1 MSDTAWER
9 RGRPRAHSPLL
20 IAGHWE
26 NLPFLF
32 LPTQG
37 SGSLEKEDS
46 HKGQLWAHPFLRRR
60 GDGFRRGSRR
70 PIAPTHPCCYSPAIG
85 TGHHRAS
92 GVPGDTSHVET
103 LSLGWGV
110 AQGM

>member
-1 MSDTAWER
+1 MSDAALEK

-26 NLPFLF
+26 KLLCLF

-46 HKGQLWAHPFLRRR
+46 QKGQALGPPLSAQTGRRVQMR
-60 GDGFRRGSRR
+60 SEGLPSPTPTPAATHR
-70 PIAPTHPCCYSPAIG
+70 P
-85 TGHHRAS
+85 
-92 GVPGDTSHVET
+92 
-103 LSLGWGV
+103 
-110 AQGM
+110 

>member
-32 LPTQG
+32 LRTQG

-60 GDGFRRGSRR
+60 GDGFRRGSQ
-70 PIAPTHPCCYSPAIG
+70 
-85 TGHHRAS
+85 
-92 GVPGDTSHVET
+92 GV
-103 LSLGWGV
+103 LSLPHTPV
-110 AQGM
+110 ATHRP